1 MPRTGRGLQVVDNV
15 VTMIKA
21 DSPYSVCGS
30 SELELLILE
39 RMMILP
45 VAFKRLQLLQRRNS
59 HDRSD
64 WKLLPVAHRVTACDS
79 QLKAFY
85 KIFPGHLFDLTR
97 QLQFKQGCKNLRG
110 R

>member
-1 MPRTGRGLQVVDNV
+1 MPRAGRGLQVVDNV
-15 VTMIKA
+15 ATVIKA
-21 DSPYSVCGS
+21 DSPYPVSGS
-30 SELELLILE
+30 GELKLLILE
-39 RMMILP
+39 RMMIFP
-45 VAFKRLQLLQRRNS
+45 VALKRLQLLQWRNS

-64 WKLLPVAHRVTACDS
+64 WKLLLVAHRVTECNT

-97 QLQFKQGCKNLRG
+97 QLQLKQGCKNLRG

>member
-15 VTMIKA
+15 ATMIKA
-21 DSPYSVCGS
+21 DSPYSC
-30 SELELLILE
+30 L
-39 RMMILP
+39 R
-45 VAFKRLQLLQRRNS
+45 F
-59 HDRSD
+59 D